1 MFLLYF
7 TRKVKIIEMI
17 SKEQAEMEQQEIFL
31 MLPNQLMT
39 SNKSK
44 QP

>member
-7 TRKVKIIEMI
+7 TRKVKIIGMI

-31 MLPNQLMT
+31 MLPNPLMT